1 MKIPPPP
8 LFIRDAAGSAAP
20 GPAVPGP
27 EIRQKSGGFLNQTT
41 LIIILLIFAVYVVFQ
56 GIKSFQ
62 LRSMNTA
69 LRAKDSETLEKIADM
84 GMTRRLLGDY
94 ACVLYKLRGYYVAKE
109 TDKFEETLRHM
120 IEAPYK
126 NPADKKSFLENYF
139 HTFLIKGNRK
149 YADWLLEAIKKTD
162 DEKLVH
168 YSEMSYGVM
177 MDQRSDLIDEM
188 TEDVNSKKYYGF
200 ALGAILVM
208 IAKQYLYLED
218 RKNALAYFQSAKACL
233 EPRAVYMPLV
243 EKNLR
248 ELETEEQER

>member
-20 GPAVPGP
+20 GPAVSGP

-41 LIIILLIFAVYVVFQ
+41 LIIILLI
-56 GIKSFQ
+56 
-62 LRSMNTA
+62 
-69 LRAKDSETLEKIADM
+69 DM

-94 ACVLYKLRGYYVAKE
+94 ACDLYKLRGYYVAKE

-162 DEKLVH
+162 DEKLIH